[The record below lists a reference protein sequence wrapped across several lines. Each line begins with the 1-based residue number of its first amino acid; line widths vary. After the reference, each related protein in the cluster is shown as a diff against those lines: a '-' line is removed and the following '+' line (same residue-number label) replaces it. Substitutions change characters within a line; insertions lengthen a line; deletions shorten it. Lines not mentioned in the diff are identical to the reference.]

1 MWETSSTEEQPKG
14 NGLLPE
20 EDIGHPI
27 KLPLLNISHKDIILG
42 RGELALSHAG
52 CGELALRHPGSRWIF
67 IAVSHPR

>member
-52 CGELALRHPGSRWIF
+52 VR
-67 IAVSHPR
+67 